1 MDDLVKRLREHI
13 AVVIDNKGHVFE
25 DEHLCDIAA
34 DRIEALEAR
43 IARADALAEVAKRAV
58 KLSQQ
63 YDSFKLY
70 AMEPIWQALADY
82 RDGTDTLVAAARD
95 SAYAEIDELKEGV
108 AELDAWQ
115 EARAALKGKDDG

>member
-43 IARADALAEVAKRAV
+43 VKAADALADALSFYGDYIPKKAV
-58 KLSQQ
+58 
-63 YDSFKLY
+63 
-70 AMEPIWQALADY
+70 
-82 RDGTDTLVAAARD
+82 RC
-95 SAYAEIDELKEGV
+95 
-108 AELDAWQ
+108 
-115 EARAALKGKDDG
+115 